1 MFVLKLETISKEKF
15 MTIKIALLGFGTVAK
30 GIPYLL
36 KENQDKLLSLEGE
49 DIVIDKV
56 LVRDNESRQRFINQ
70 GFTYNFVTEINT
82 ILQDPQIDI
91 VVELIG
97 GIEPAKTYL
106 SQALG
111 FGKHIVTANK
121 DLIALHGKELM
132 DLADARGLALFYEG
146 AVAGGIPILRT
157 LSHSFASDKMTRL
170 LGILNGTS
178 NFMLTKMFEEGWSYE
193 QALKKAQE
201 LGYAESDPTNDVE
214 GIDTAYKATIL
225 SQFGFGM
232 PIDFDDVNYKGISSI
247 RSEDVEV
254 AQEMGF
260 AIKLVADLRETP
272 TGISVDV
279 SPTLISQKHPLA
291 AVNHVMNA
299 VFIESIGIGQSLF
312 YGPGAG
318 QNPTATSVLADII
331 DISRS
336 IRSQIKIKPMNT
348 YHCPCRLSMQSDI
361 FNEYYLAISLRNA
374 EDSDTLGRYF
384 EQENI
389 GLKNVIEKALGD
401 KQQEIYVLTDE
412 VSQEKITQFIEEFP
426 ESGVIQLINVF
437 KVIGG

>member
-1 MFVLKLETISKEKF
+1 

-36 KENQDKLLSLEGE
+36 KENQHKLLSLEGE

-91 VVELIG
+91 VVELMG

-279 SPTLISQKHPLA
+279 SPTLISQKYPLA

>member
-1 MFVLKLETISKEKF
+1 

-36 KENQDKLLSLEGE
+36 KENQHKLLSLEGE

-91 VVELIG
+91 VVELMG

-146 AVAGGIPILRT
+146 AVAGGIPILRI

-260 AIKLVADLRETP
+260 AIKLVTDLRETP

-279 SPTLISQKHPLA
+279 SPTLISQEHPLA

-389 GLKNVIEKALGD
+389 GLKNVIEKALDD

-412 VSQEKITQFIEEFP
+412 VNQEKITQFIEEFP

>member
-1 MFVLKLETISKEKF
+1 

-36 KENQDKLLSLEGE
+36 KENQHKLLSLEGE

-91 VVELIG
+91 VVELMG

-348 YHCPCRLSMQSDI
+348 YYCPCRLSMQSDI

>member
-1 MFVLKLETISKEKF
+1 

-36 KENQDKLLSLEGE
+36 KENQHKLLSLEGE

-91 VVELIG
+91 VVELMG

-132 DLADARGLALFYEG
+132 DLADARGLDLFYEG

>member
-1 MFVLKLETISKEKF
+1 

-36 KENQDKLLSLEGE
+36 KENQHKLLSLEGE

-70 GFTYNFVTEINT
+70 GFTYNFVTEIDT

-91 VVELIG
+91 VVELMG

>member
-1 MFVLKLETISKEKF
+1 

-36 KENQDKLLSLEGE
+36 KENQHKLLSLEGE

-91 VVELIG
+91 VVELMG

-299 VFIESIGIGQSLF
+299 VFIESLGIGQSLF

>member
-1 MFVLKLETISKEKF
+1 

-36 KENQDKLLSLEGE
+36 KENQHKLLSLESE

-91 VVELIG
+91 VVELMG

-374 EDSDTLGRYF
+374 EDIDTLGRYF

>member
-1 MFVLKLETISKEKF
+1 

-36 KENQDKLLSLEGE
+36 KENQHKLLSLEGE

-70 GFTYNFVTEINT
+70 RFTYNFVTEINT

-91 VVELIG
+91 VVELMG

>member
-1 MFVLKLETISKEKF
+1 

-36 KENQDKLLSLEGE
+36 KENQHKLLSLEGE

-91 VVELIG
+91 LVELMG

>member
-1 MFVLKLETISKEKF
+1 

-36 KENQDKLLSLEGE
+36 KENQHKLLSLEGE
-49 DIVIDKV
+49 DILIDKV

-91 VVELIG
+91 VVELMG

-214 GIDTAYKATIL
+214 GIDAAYKATIL

-232 PIDFDDVNYKGISSI
+232 LIDFDDVNYKGISSI

>member
-1 MFVLKLETISKEKF
+1 

-36 KENQDKLLSLEGE
+36 KENQHKLLSLEGE

-91 VVELIG
+91 VVELMG

-146 AVAGGIPILRT
+146 AVAGGIPILRI

-247 RSEDVEV
+247 CSEDVEV

-260 AIKLVADLRETP
+260 AIKLVTDLRETP

-279 SPTLISQKHPLA
+279 SPTLISQEHPLA

-389 GLKNVIEKALGD
+389 GLKNVIEKALDD

>member
-1 MFVLKLETISKEKF
+1 

-36 KENQDKLLSLEGE
+36 KENQHKLLSLEGE

-91 VVELIG
+91 VVELMG

-146 AVAGGIPILRT
+146 AVAGGIPILRI

-260 AIKLVADLRETP
+260 AIKLVTDLRETP

-279 SPTLISQKHPLA
+279 SPTLISQEHPLA

-318 QNPTATSVLADII
+318 QNPTATSVLSDII

-389 GLKNVIEKALGD
+389 GLKNVIEKALDD

>member
-1 MFVLKLETISKEKF
+1 

-36 KENQDKLLSLEGE
+36 KENQHKLLSLESE

-91 VVELIG
+91 VVELMG

>member
-1 MFVLKLETISKEKF
+1 

-36 KENQDKLLSLEGE
+36 KENQHKLLSLEGE

-91 VVELIG
+91 VVELMG

-401 KQQEIYVLTDE
+401 KQQEIYALTDE

>member
-1 MFVLKLETISKEKF
+1 

-36 KENQDKLLSLEGE
+36 KENQHKLLSLEGE

-91 VVELIG
+91 VVELMG

-348 YHCPCRLSMQSDI
+348 YHCPCRLSMQSEI

>member
-1 MFVLKLETISKEKF
+1 

-36 KENQDKLLSLEGE
+36 KENQHKLLSLEGE

-91 VVELIG
+91 VVELMG

-170 LGILNGTS
+170 VGILNGTS

>member
-1 MFVLKLETISKEKF
+1 

-36 KENQDKLLSLEGE
+36 KENQHKLLSLEGE

-91 VVELIG
+91 VVELMG

-157 LSHSFASDKMTRL
+157 LSHLFASDKMTRL

>member
-1 MFVLKLETISKEKF
+1 

-36 KENQDKLLSLEGE
+36 KENQHKLLSLEGE

-91 VVELIG
+91 VVELMG

-121 DLIALHGKELM
+121 DLIALYGKELM

-146 AVAGGIPILRT
+146 AVAGGIPILRI

-260 AIKLVADLRETP
+260 AIKLVTDLRETP

-279 SPTLISQKHPLA
+279 SPTLISQEHPLA

-389 GLKNVIEKALGD
+389 GLKNVIEKALDD

>member
-1 MFVLKLETISKEKF
+1 

-36 KENQDKLLSLEGE
+36 KENQHKLLSLESE

-91 VVELIG
+91 VVELMG

-348 YHCPCRLSMQSDI
+348 YYCPCRLSMQSDI

>member
-1 MFVLKLETISKEKF
+1 

-36 KENQDKLLSLEGE
+36 KENQHKLLSLEGE

-91 VVELIG
+91 VVELMG

-178 NFMLTKMFEEGWSYE
+178 NFMLTKMFEEEWSYE

>member
-1 MFVLKLETISKEKF
+1 

-36 KENQDKLLSLEGE
+36 KENQHKLLSLESE

-91 VVELIG
+91 VVELMG

-437 KVIGG
+437 KVIGR

>member
-1 MFVLKLETISKEKF
+1 

-36 KENQDKLLSLEGE
+36 KENQHKLLSLEGE

-91 VVELIG
+91 VVELMG

-272 TGISVDV
+272 TGINVDV

>member
-1 MFVLKLETISKEKF
+1 

-36 KENQDKLLSLEGE
+36 KENQHKLLSLEGE

-56 LVRDNESRQRFINQ
+56 LVRDNESRQRIINQ

-91 VVELIG
+91 VVELMG

>member
-1 MFVLKLETISKEKF
+1 

-336 IRSQIKIKPMNT
+336 IRSQTKIKPMNT

>member
-1 MFVLKLETISKEKF
+1 

-36 KENQDKLLSLEGE
+36 KENQHKLLSLESE

-91 VVELIG
+91 VVELMG

-312 YGPGAG
+312 YGSGAG

>member
-1 MFVLKLETISKEKF
+1 

-36 KENQDKLLSLEGE
+36 KENQHKLLSLEGE

-91 VVELIG
+91 VVELMG
-97 GIEPAKTYL
+97 GIELAKTYL

>member
-1 MFVLKLETISKEKF
+1 

-30 GIPYLL
+30 GILYLL
-36 KENQDKLLSLEGE
+36 KENQHKLLSLEGE

-91 VVELIG
+91 VVELMG

>member
-1 MFVLKLETISKEKF
+1 

-36 KENQDKLLSLEGE
+36 KENQHKLLSLEGE

-82 ILQDPQIDI
+82 ILQDSQIDI
-91 VVELIG
+91 VVELMG

-170 LGILNGTS
+170 LGTLNGTS

>member
-1 MFVLKLETISKEKF
+1 

-30 GIPYLL
+30 GITYLL
-36 KENQDKLLSLEGE
+36 KENQHKLLSLESE

-91 VVELIG
+91 VVELMG

>member
-1 MFVLKLETISKEKF
+1 

-36 KENQDKLLSLEGE
+36 KENQHKLLSLEGE

-91 VVELIG
+91 VVELMG

-260 AIKLVADLRETP
+260 AIKLVTDLRETP

-279 SPTLISQKHPLA
+279 SPALISQEHPLA

-389 GLKNVIEKALGD
+389 GLKNVIEKALDD

>member
-1 MFVLKLETISKEKF
+1 

-36 KENQDKLLSLEGE
+36 KENQHKLLSLEGE

-91 VVELIG
+91 VVELMG

-272 TGISVDV
+272 TGISVYV

>member
-1 MFVLKLETISKEKF
+1 

-336 IRSQIKIKPMNT
+336 IRSQIKIKPINT

>member
-1 MFVLKLETISKEKF
+1 

-36 KENQDKLLSLEGE
+36 KENQHKLLSLEGE

-82 ILQDPQIDI
+82 ILQDLQIDI
-91 VVELIG
+91 VVELMG

>member
-1 MFVLKLETISKEKF
+1 

-36 KENQDKLLSLEGE
+36 KENQHKLLSLESE

-91 VVELIG
+91 VVELMG

-232 PIDFDDVNYKGISSI
+232 PIDFDDINYKGISSI

>member
-1 MFVLKLETISKEKF
+1 

-36 KENQDKLLSLEGE
+36 KENQHKLLSLEGE

-91 VVELIG
+91 VVELMG

-361 FNEYYLAISLRNA
+361 FNGYYLAISLRNA

>member
-1 MFVLKLETISKEKF
+1 

-36 KENQDKLLSLEGE
+36 KENQHKLLSLESE

-91 VVELIG
+91 VVELMG

-232 PIDFDDVNYKGISSI
+232 PIDFDYVNYKGISSI

>member
-1 MFVLKLETISKEKF
+1 

-36 KENQDKLLSLEGE
+36 KENQHKLLSLEGE

-91 VVELIG
+91 VVELMG

-374 EDSDTLGRYF
+374 EDSDTFGRYF

>member
-1 MFVLKLETISKEKF
+1 

-36 KENQDKLLSLEGE
+36 KENQHKLLSLEGE

-91 VVELIG
+91 VVELMG

-260 AIKLVADLRETP
+260 AIKLVADLRETS

>member
-1 MFVLKLETISKEKF
+1 

-91 VVELIG
+91 VVELMG

-260 AIKLVADLRETP
+260 TIKLVADLRETP